1 MKVLAIGNSFS
12 CDGTR
17 YLYQIAKEAGEKD
30 VKIINLHIGGCPLRL
45 HYLNALED
53 AKAYGLDLN
62 GEFTG
67 FYVSIKDALISDE
80 WDIVTIQQQ
89 SSRSTN
95 YDTFQ
100 PYLDFM
106 AGYIRKYAPTA
117 KIYLQQTWA
126 YTQEGCE
133 GQGYENHAAMFADIK
148 KSYEKAAKAIDA
160 DGIIPSGEVMNGLLV
175 NGLDKIHR
183 DPIHASLG
191 VGRYALG
198 LTWYAALTGK
208 DIVNNTFAPGNT
220 FLKDD
225 ETASEVEIAVA
236 KKTVTEVMKEYR

>member
-12 CDGTR
+12 EDGTR
-17 YLYQIAKEAGEKD
+17 YVHQIAKEDGVDIK
-30 VKIINLHIGGCPLRL
+30 VVNLYIGGCPLRL

-53 AKAYGLDLN
+53 RKAYTMMFN
-62 GEFTG
+62 GGNTG
-67 FYVSIKDALISDE
+67 FNVSIKDALVSDE

-89 SSRSTN
+89 SSRSAN

-106 AGYIRKYAPTA
+106 ADYIRKYAPQA
-117 KIYLQQTWA
+117 KLYLQQTWA

-160 DGIIPSGEVMNGLLV
+160 DGIIPSGEVVNRLLV

-198 LTWYAALTGK
+198 LTWYSTLTGN
-208 DIVNNTFAPGNT
+208 DILNNTFTPGNS
-220 FLKDD
+220 FMSFED
-225 ETASEVEIAVA
+225 TATEAEIAVA
-236 KKTVTEVMKEYR
+236 KKTVTEVVAEYK

>member
-12 CDGTR
+12 DDGTR
-17 YLYQIAKEAGEKD
+17 YLHQIAKEDGEDIK
-30 VKIINLHIGGCPLRL
+30 VVNLVIGGCPLRL
-45 HYLNALED
+45 HYLNSL
-53 AKAYGLDLN
+53 LDKGSYHMYFN
-62 GEFTG
+62 GEGTG
-67 FYVSIKDALISDE
+67 FYISIKDALVSDE

-89 SSRSTN
+89 SSRSVN

-106 AGYIRKYAPTA
+106 ADYIRKYAPQA
-117 KIYLQQTWA
+117 KLYLQQTWA

-160 DGIIPSGEVMNGLLV
+160 DGIIPSGEVMNRLLV

-198 LTWYAALTGK
+198 LTWYSTLTGN
-208 DIVNNTFAPGNT
+208 DILNNTFTPGNS
-220 FLKDD
+220 FMSFED
-225 ETASEVEIAVA
+225 TATEAEIAVA
-236 KKTVTEVMKEYR
+236 KKTVTEVVAEYK

>member
-12 CDGTR
+12 DDGTR
-17 YLYQIAKEAGEKD
+17 YLHQIAKEDGEDIK
-30 VKIINLHIGGCPLRL
+30 VVNLVIGGCPLRL
-45 HYLNALED
+45 HYLNSL
-53 AKAYGLDLN
+53 LDKGSYHMYFN
-62 GEFTG
+62 GEGTG
-67 FYVSIKDALISDE
+67 FYVSIKDALVSDE

-89 SSRSTN
+89 SSRSVN

-106 AGYIRKYAPTA
+106 ADYIRKYAPQA
-117 KIYLQQTWA
+117 KLYLQQTWA

-198 LTWYAALTGK
+198 LTWYATLTGN
-208 DIVNNTFAPGNT
+208 DILNNTFAPGNT
-220 FLKDD
+220 FLSFD

-236 KKTVTEVMKEYR
+236 KKTVTEVVKEYR